1 MKSIFVF
8 EKVLDWFL
16 ITQITLLLRY
26 SSTRKGMFQY
36 LLVLKKINETD

>member
-16 ITQITLLLRY
+16 ITQITLLRY
-26 SSTRKGMFQY
+26 SSTRNGMFQY
-36 LLVLKKINETD
+36 LLVLKKIDETD

>member
-1 MKSIFVF
+1 MKSIFVLK
-8 EKVLDWFL
+8 KVLDWFL
-16 ITQITLLLRY
+16 ITQITLLRY